1 MTPSQPREYLP
12 PKSFAGCPE
21 VSVVQLLLL
30 FLLLFSARPSVPAQ
44 SADDV
49 NKHVIVNKQTADS
62 ALYSFSF
69 KELAQNGRTHLS
81 SASIMSGSSSMHGGS
96 GSSVTVSGQ
105 GLNGVKL
112 EGQYYCNS
120 YTPPTAVDHGLL
132 PPSYSKLFLCTTIY
146 HKYLEKIKIKAKTVL
161 KINIVVCNCNP
172 LMIRVWYI
180 KDVDEC
186 C

>member
-1 MTPSQPREYLP
+1 MPNTIAFKAKNSFHSSCSVAGYPRNP
-12 PKSFAGCPE
+12 FNDVICNDTI
-21 VSVVQLLLL
+21 
-30 FLLLFSARPSVPAQ
+30 SASGVFTAKELCRLSRGKCIFFFHFPRAPAQ
-44 SADDV
+44 SADMMSTCQ
-49 NKHVIVNKQTADS
+49 QTNSWFRHFIA
-62 ALYSFSF
+62 YSF

-132 PPSYSKLFLCTTIY
+132 PPSYSKLFLRTTIY
-146 HKYLEKIKIKAKTVL
+146 HKYLGKSK
-161 KINIVVCNCNP
+161 
-172 LMIRVWYI
+172 
-180 KDVDEC
+180 
-186 C
+186 

>member
-1 MTPSQPREYLP
+1 MTSYVMTPSQPREYLP

-172 LMIRVWYI
+172 LMIRV
-180 KDVDEC
+180 
-186 C
+186 